1 MRTRGLEEII
11 PVSTEQS
18 HNNKQHSAERAFDLD
33 LMTFAA
39 APEGSF
45 WIKAVL
51 DKVYCILEVTW
62 KYSSNAPRLTW
73 SCGETGC
80 DVCDGSECDSF
91 TMIVSD
97 ELSGN
102 QKSPVS
108 GCKYG
113 NIVKLET
120 MDGTTTSGFRL
131 YEIAIIEKQGK
142 HKSKN
147 NKISSRHLSHNDY
160 HS

>member
-1 MRTRGLEEII
+1 MRTRGVGELI

-18 HNNKQHSAERAFDLD
+18 HNNDKQYSAERAFDLD

-51 DKVYCILEVTW
+51 DKVHCIQGVMW

-73 SCGETGC
+73 SCEETGC
-80 DVCDGSECDSF
+80 GVCEGSECADF
-91 TMIVSD
+91 ALTVSD
-97 ELSGN
+97 EQSES

-113 NIVKLET
+113 NIVKLEAKSMT
-120 MDGTTTSGFRL
+120 PAFRAH
-131 YEIAIIEKQGK
+131 EIAIIEKQGK

-147 NKISSRHLSHNDY
+147 NKTSSRNV
-160 HS
+160 